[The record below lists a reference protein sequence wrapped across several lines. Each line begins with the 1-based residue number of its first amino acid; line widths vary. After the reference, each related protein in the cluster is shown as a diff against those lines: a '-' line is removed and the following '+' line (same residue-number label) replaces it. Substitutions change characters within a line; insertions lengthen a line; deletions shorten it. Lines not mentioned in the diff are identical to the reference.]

1 MPDTPA
7 SFDLY
12 QAVFHPRSGRSAYRG
27 APVWAR
33 ASLSHLSARSEG
45 EYPEA
50 GDDYRMSA
58 RDLNRHLGRGISF
71 GNVLDAELSKPAFR
85 LEERY
90 FDDVRDAGFSTVRL
104 PVRWS
109 AHAGQLPPYEIS
121 TAFFS
126 QVDWAISQALRREL
140 NVVVNVHHYHELY
153 DAAGEQ
159 GTRFVALWGQIAS
172 RYAGLSDQLCFELL
186 NEPHGAMTPEA
197 WNELLPMALAAVREH
212 DPNRTVIVGPARM
225 NDISAL
231 TQLALPADE
240 RLVVTVHYY
249 APFRFTHQG
258 APWIAGARQWLGR
271 PWSDDTG
278 GQAVRD
284 DLCAAAAWA
293 DSYRRALF
301 IGEFGTY
308 QRADMHSRWEW
319 TRRVRLEAELLGLS
333 WCYWD
338 FGTDFGAFDPQRRA
352 WREPLKDALLG

>member
-7 SFDLY
+7 RLTCIRQSSIPET
-12 QAVFHPRSGRSAYRG
+12 AGPRTAGRPSGG
-27 APVWAR
+27 R
-33 ASLSHLSARSEG
+33 ASLSEVSARSEG

-109 AHAGQLPPYEIS
+109 AHARQLLPYEIS

-153 DAAGEQ
+153 GAPGEQ
-159 GTRFVALWGQIAS
+159 RTRFVALWGQIAS

-186 NEPHGAMTPEA
+186 NEPHAAMTPGA

-212 DPNRTVIVGPARM
+212 DPNRTVIAGPARM

-240 RLVVTVHYY
+240 RLVVTIHYY

-258 APWIAGARQWLGR
+258 APWIAGARQWLGT

-278 GQAVRD
+278 GQAIRD
-284 DLCAAAAWA
+284 DLCAATAWA
-293 DSYRRALF
+293 DRYRRTLF

-308 QRADMHSRWEW
+308 QRADMRSRREW

-338 FGTDFGAFDPQRRA
+338 FGTDFGAFDPQRNA